1 MLVLTHQDMGPNL
14 PGADIRM
21 RVLMRTEM
29 ELKHG
34 GGAGEISQQLRVC
47 AALAEDLGSGPTVH
61 NHHIAPPPETQ
72 HLLLSSADTAHIWCT
87 D

>member
-34 GGAGEISQQLRVC
+34 GGAGEISQQLR
-47 AALAEDLGSGPTVH
+47 ALADLPKNWIEIPTTSMNAH
-61 NHHIAPPPETQ
+61 NC
-72 HLLLSSADTAHIWCT
+72 L
-87 D
+87 